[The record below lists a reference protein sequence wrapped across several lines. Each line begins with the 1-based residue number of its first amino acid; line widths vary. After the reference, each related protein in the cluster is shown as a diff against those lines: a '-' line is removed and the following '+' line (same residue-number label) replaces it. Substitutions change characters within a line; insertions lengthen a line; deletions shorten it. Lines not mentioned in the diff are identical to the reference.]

1 MAFRRR
7 ARPGRGR
14 QFDLSLGG
22 RFGQGGGAA
31 RNGSFESQDM
41 QASAAGR
48 APGRREFVLLIAALM
63 ASNAFGIDSM
73 LPALPA
79 IGETLDVAEENKR
92 QLVITFYMLGF
103 GVAQLAYGPLADRF
117 GRKKLLAGCMLAYS
131 AFALLSAVAGSFAL
145 LLAARTLHGVAAAGS
160 RVLVVA
166 VVRDRFQGSAMAQ
179 VMSTAMIIFMI
190 VPVLAPSIG
199 QLLLALGSWRFIFL
213 ALAAYGL
220 LLGFWATLRLP
231 ETLADAHRRPLSA
244 RHFGAAVKE
253 TLTNRISAGNT
264 LAMTLIFGSLLGMLN
279 SIQQIVYDVF
289 HRPAWLGLI
298 FACIAGP
305 MAISAWTNARLV
317 MRFGSRRM
325 LLTALTAFT
334 GVAALHLAWILGVG
348 ETIWSFVAL
357 QALTMTCFGMVGA
370 NAGALAMEPLGHIA
384 GTASALQGL
393 LSTVGGALIGL
404 VIGQSFNGTTMPLV
418 AGFAICGALGLA
430 VAAWANAG
438 LPAHAGNE
446 PAEPSEAP
454 LA

>member
-1 MAFRRR
+1 
-7 ARPGRGR
+7 
-14 QFDLSLGG
+14 
-22 RFGQGGGAA
+22 
-31 RNGSFESQDM
+31 M

-48 APGRREFVLLIAALM
+48 VPGRREFVLLIAALM

-79 IGETLDVAEENKR
+79 IGEALDVADANRR

-117 GRKKLLAGCMLAYS
+117 GRKRLLAGCMLAY
-131 AFALLSAVAGSFAL
+131 AGFALLCAVAGSFTL
-145 LLAARTLHGVAAAGS
+145 LLAARMLHGMAAAGS

-179 VMSTAMIIFMI
+179 IMSTAMIIFMI

-199 QLLLALGSWRFIFL
+199 QLLLAVGSWRFIFL

-220 LLGFWATLRLP
+220 ILGFWATLRLP
-231 ETLADAHRRPLSA
+231 ETLAVEHRRPLSA
-244 RHFGAAVKE
+244 RNIGAAVKE
-253 TLTNRISAGNT
+253 TLTNRVSAGNT
-264 LAMTLIFGSLLGMLN
+264 LAITLVFGALIGMLN

-289 HRPAWLGLI
+289 HQPALLGLV

-305 MAISAWTNARLV
+305 MAISAWLNSRLV

-325 LLTALTAFT
+325 LLTALTAFAAC
-334 GVAALHLAWILGVG
+334 AALHLVLILAVG
-348 ETIWSFVAL
+348 ETLWSFVAL
-357 QALTMTCFGMVGA
+357 QALTMACFGLVGS

-393 LSTVGGALIGL
+393 LSTIGGALIGL
-404 VIGQSFNGTTMPLV
+404 AIGQLFNATTIPLV
-418 AGFAICGALGLA
+418 AGFALCGALGLA

-438 LPAHAGNE
+438 LPPHGLNE
-446 PAEPSEAP
+446 PVEPSEAP